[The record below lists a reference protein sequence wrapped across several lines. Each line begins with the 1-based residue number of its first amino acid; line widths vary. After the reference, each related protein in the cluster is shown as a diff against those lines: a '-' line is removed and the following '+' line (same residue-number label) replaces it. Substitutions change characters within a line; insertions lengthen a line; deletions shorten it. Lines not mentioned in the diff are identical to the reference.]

1 MIYRRRDKGR
11 YRDEKRKER
20 EEREYANLGKRDEVR
35 EMLKSR
41 SWLLQYHPYIAVC
54 SIHCER

>member
-20 EEREYANLGKRDEVR
+20 EEGEYANLWKRV
-35 EMLKSR
+35 K
-41 SWLLQYHPYIAVC
+41 V
-54 SIHCER
+54 